1 MSRILDWIDRDNA
14 RTDAMLAG
22 RTNTW
27 LIGRALIG
35 VAFAAKG
42 TMLGIYAA
50 HVWQYALAPLLF
62 AGGLMFAFESAQIL
76 IGRAKARTKT

>member
-14 RTDAMLAG
+14 RTDAILAS

-42 TMLGIYAA
+42 IACWEYTLRTSGSTRWRRCCSPAA
-50 HVWQYALAPLLF
+50 
-62 AGGLMFAFESAQIL
+62 
-76 IGRAKARTKT
+76 